1 MITKS
6 SLSSFLKS
14 FSNACAEICC
24 EFSLKIENVDD
35 QKQEN

>member
-1 MITKS
+1 MKS

-14 FSNACAEICC
+14 FSNACAEISS
-24 EFSLKIENVDD
+24 EVSLKIENVDD